1 MPIANY
7 NGTDNMA
14 NYPGAI
20 PPFPNLQDIQIEYAD
35 QIESQNFREVTV
47 SFCQKREISLQEFV
61 GVSIGYLHGR
71 IPIGIDDLTI
81 FMVALGN
88 IYGIDNAS
96 ENQELYK
103 AIKGIPAH
111 SDGRIGYTFQRRRQ
125 QEERGV
131 FLFLK

>member
-7 NGTDNMA
+7 NGTNDMA
-14 NYPGAI
+14 NYTGLGF
-20 PPFPNLQDIQIEYAD
+20 PPFPNLQDIQIEHAD
-35 QIESQNFREVTV
+35 QIESENFRDPTV
-47 SFCQKREISLQEFV
+47 SFCQRRNKLQELV

-103 AIKGIPAH
+103 AIKGIPVH
-111 SDGRIGYTFQRRRQ
+111 SDGRIGYTFRKRRQ